1 MNQAPSTQLIK
12 QTLKVALVGNPNAGK
27 SSVFNRL
34 TGLNQQVGNFP
45 GVTVDKKTGHFR
57 IDSHT
62 KALAID
68 LPGLYSLYPDSPD
81 EKIVLDVL
89 ADPGHALHPDVVIYV
104 MDATNLERHLLLLT
118 QLMDLQLPVVV
129 ALNMMDVAKEQGLDI
144 DAVQLGQLLGVPCL
158 PVNGRTGEGLEL
170 VKQQLALAK
179 QPAATSWADAR
190 AIAPAV
196 VAEIAEQ
203 LPGIRDYKALL
214 MAHHIDTLHFL
225 SEPQR
230 KNITQIRLRHGFQPL
245 KAQVSEI
252 MARYDRIVPIAGKV
266 AKKLPGKT
274 VSFSEKADHLL
285 THPVYGILI
294 FLSILFL
301 VFQAI
306 FAWASYPMD
315 LIEGGFG
322 ALNHWLKD
330 TLPPGLLTDMLTDG
344 VISGLSGVLMFIPQ
358 ITLLFLMIAILEEF
372 GYMSRVVFL
381 SDGIMRRFGLNGRS
395 IVSLISG
402 AACAIPAIMATRTI
416 GNWKERLTTIFVT
429 PFISCSARIPVF
441 TVLVAFAVPETYLWG
456 WVNLQGLA
464 IMGLYLLGV
473 AAALLSGILLRKLL
487 KARESSYFL
496 LELPTYKMPHWKNVA
511 FTVYEKVR
519 TFVLE
524 AGRVI
529 MVIAMILWALAS
541 FGPPGEMERVTA
553 EVMEVAGQQG
563 LSQEAT
569 DNMLAAQKI
578 EVSFAGYL
586 GKHIEPLI
594 RPLGFDWKIGIAL
607 IASFAAREVFV
618 GTMATIYSVGSAD
631 DETSVVARMRT
642 ERNEDG
648 RLVYTPATSASL
660 LIYYLFAMQ
669 CMSTL
674 AVVKRETKSW
684 KWPVLQAL
692 YMTGLAYIAS
702 LLVYN
707 LLR

>member
-330 TLPPGLLTDMLTDG
+330 TLPSGLLTDMLTDG